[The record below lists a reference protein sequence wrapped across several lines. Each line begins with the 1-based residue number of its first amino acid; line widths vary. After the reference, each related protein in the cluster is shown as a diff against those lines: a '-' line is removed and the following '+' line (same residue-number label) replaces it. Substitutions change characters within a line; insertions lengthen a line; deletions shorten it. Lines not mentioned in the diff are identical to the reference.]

1 MPFLYLLILGHLFQ
15 LRPRLPGIPTLLKL
29 RLRPFQRRNTIRARH
44 RAVEGERPE
53 PPQMIGTA
61 SHLIDAADIPLT
73 AEYAVVQARSL
84 SIPEPS
90 PVGRSLRDIGL
101 VSGSPRWQ
109 NLARHFP
116 AGRALVS
123 DKTRLNSERR
133 DPHDLL
139 HRGAAAGAGNST
151 SSSRKVRHN
160 TPSTLVLSPFASI
173 RHQSNGFPLRRGNF
187 RAYDQPCRSG
197 TTCKATGLTPR
208 PPASWASL
216 SRWPW

>member
-1 MPFLYLLILGHLFQ
+1 M
-15 LRPRLPGIPTLLKL
+15 RPTS
-29 RLRPFQRRNTIRARH
+29 QVA
-44 RAVEGERPE
+44 AV
-53 PPQMIGTA
+53 
-61 SHLIDAADIPLT
+61 DDIVP
-73 AEYAVVQARSL
+73 ASL
-84 SIPEPS
+84 SIPEPR

-116 AGRALVS
+116 AGRALIS

-173 RHQSNGFPLRRGNF
+173 RHQSNGLPCPRKLSRIRSAMPIRHYLQGHRFDPETARLLGVAFEMALVTPPACGRASCPDPRRSRPKIIELAKAGE
-187 RAYDQPCRSG
+187 RDPERLCDGAL
-197 TTCKATGLTPR
+197 KATMLISNPSPPP
-208 PPASWASL
+208 PPASPRARRGS
-216 SRWPW
+216 